1 MTLRKLNGLRSL
13 RRLGVVFGSV
23 AVLSGCLLGPDYE
36 RPQVELPENYRTPS
50 TLSATAGTPS
60 SNPGAGPFVPAN
72 VSLTAW
78 WTLFNDPVLNQ
89 LVESAQKNNADVQ
102 IAVARLAQAQAL
114 ARQAGASLYPTLN
127 MTASG
132 TRASSG
138 TSVSVSGVGFQANT
152 SQVGLVTSYEIDVWG
167 RVRRNIES
175 ATALATASQ
184 YEQDS
189 VRLTLSALV
198 TNTYLRLR
206 ALDAQIDV
214 LTNSVKTR
222 ENSLR
227 VAQAKLDGGLVSPID
242 VSQARAAKAASEASL
257 SEVTRQ
263 RAIVQNQ
270 LGILTGELQLT
281 LAPVD
286 LRGLPI
292 PPIPPAGLPST
303 LLESRPDVN
312 RVEQELTAANAR
324 IGVATANFFPTLS
337 LTGVFGAQ
345 SVDFSAFL
353 SGQSA
358 VWSAG
363 LGLMQPIFTGG
374 SLSARLDFAKAQQQ
388 EVLGN
393 YVKVVRNAFGE
404 VGDALVSVHQTL
416 QTELHLTEQVAAA
429 TKAQELATVRY
440 EAGYVDYL
448 NVLEAQRVQ
457 NEANLAFVLNRSLRL
472 QAGVDLFKA
481 LGGGWSKTTP

>member
-1 MTLRKLNGLRSL
+1 MTPLNLLRVRAIA
-13 RRLGVVFGSV
+13 RLTGAVVILS
-23 AVLSGCLLGPDYE
+23 VLSGCLLGPDYE
-36 RPQVELPENYRTPS
+36 RPAVALPESFRVQPP
-50 TLSATAGTPS
+50 LATASAASTEGVLS
-60 SNPGAGPFVPAN
+60 E
-72 VSLTAW
+72 W
-78 WTLFNDPVLNQ
+78 WTLFNDPILNE
-89 LVESAQKNNADVQ
+89 LVTSAQKNNADVQ
-102 IAVARLAQAQAL
+102 IAVARLGQAQAL
-114 ARQAGASLYPTLN
+114 ARQAGAALYPTLN
-127 MTASG
+127 LTASG
-132 TRASSG
+132 TRASTG
-138 TSVSVSGVGFQANT
+138 TSVSPTGVGLQTNT

-167 RVRRNIES
+167 RVRRSIES
-175 ATALATASQ
+175 ATAVATASQ

-189 VRLTLSALV
+189 IRLTISALV
-198 TNTYLRLR
+198 ANTYLRLR
-206 ALDAQIDV
+206 ALDAQISV
-214 LTNSVKTR
+214 VTNSVKTR

-242 VSQARAAKAASEASL
+242 VSQARAAKAASEANL
-257 SEVTRQ
+257 SEFTRQ

-270 LGILTGELQLT
+270 LGILTGQLQLS
-281 LAPVD
+281 LAPSD

-292 PPIPPAGLPST
+292 PPVPPAGLPST
-303 LLESRPDVN
+303 LLENRPDVN

-363 LGLMQPIFTGG
+363 LGLLQPIFSGG
-374 SLSARLDFAKAQQQ
+374 SLTARLDFAKAQQQ

-404 VGDALVSVHQTL
+404 VSDALVSVNQTL
-416 QTELHLTEQVAAA
+416 QTELFLTEQVAAA

-472 QAGVDLFKA
+472 QSGVDLFKA
-481 LGGGWSKTTP
+481 LGGGWRQPTP

>member
-1 MTLRKLNGLRSL
+1 
-13 RRLGVVFGSV
+13 
-23 AVLSGCLLGPDYE
+23 
-36 RPQVELPENYRTPS
+36 
-50 TLSATAGTPS
+50 
-60 SNPGAGPFVPAN
+60 
-72 VSLTAW
+72 
-78 WTLFNDPVLNQ
+78 
-89 LVESAQKNNADVQ
+89 
-102 IAVARLAQAQAL
+102 
-114 ARQAGASLYPTLN
+114 
-127 MTASG
+127 
-132 TRASSG
+132 
-138 TSVSVSGVGFQANT
+138 
-152 SQVGLVTSYEIDVWG
+152 
-167 RVRRNIES
+167 
-175 ATALATASQ
+175 
-184 YEQDS
+184 
-189 VRLTLSALV
+189 
-198 TNTYLRLR
+198 
-206 ALDAQIDV
+206 LDAQRDV
-214 LTNSVKTR
+214 VTNSVKTR

-242 VSQARAAKAASEASL
+242 VSQARSAKAASEANL
-257 SEVTRQ
+257 SELTRQ

-270 LGILTGELQLT
+270 LGILTGQLQLT
-281 LAPVD
+281 LAPLD
-286 LRGLPI
+286 LRGLPV
-292 PPIPPAGLPST
+292 PPIPPAGLPSS

-363 LGLMQPIFTGG
+363 LGLLQPLFTGG
-374 SLSARLDFAKAQQQ
+374 SLTARLDFSKAQQQ

-404 VGDALVSVHQTL
+404 VSDALVSVSQTL
-416 QTELHLTEQVAAA
+416 ETERYLTEQVAAA

-481 LGGGWSKTTP
+481 LGGGWKKTNLE

>member
-1 MTLRKLNGLRSL
+1 MRVLKKIMMLLNAIPERFLARLTVTLATVGM
-13 RRLGVVFGSV
+13 
-23 AVLSGCLLGPDYE
+23 LSGCLLGPDYE
-36 RPQVELPENYRTPS
+36 RPQVPLPESFRASPS
-50 TLSATAGTPS
+50 VTTT
-60 SNPGAGPFVPAN
+60 
-72 VSLTAW
+72 VSVTNEDVLVEW
-78 WTLFNDPVLNQ
+78 WTLFNDAILND
-89 LVESAQKNNADVQ
+89 LVASAQKNNADVQ
-102 IAVARLAQAQAL
+102 IAVARLGQAQAL
-114 ARQAGASLYPTLN
+114 ARQAGAALYPTLN

-132 TRASSG
+132 TRASAGTAVFPSG
-138 TSVSVSGVGFQANT
+138 ASFQANT
-152 SQVGLVTSYEIDVWG
+152 AQVGLVTSYEIDVWG

-206 ALDAQIDV
+206 SLDAQRDV
-214 LTNSVKTR
+214 VINSVKTR
-222 ENSLR
+222 EHSLR

-242 VSQARAAKAASEASL
+242 VSQARAAKAASEANL
-257 SEVTRQ
+257 SELTRQ

-270 LGILTGELQLT
+270 LGILTGQLQLT

-353 SGQSA
+353 SGQSTA
-358 VWSAG
+358 WSVG
-363 LGLMQPIFTGG
+363 LGLLQPLFTGG
-374 SLSARLDFAKAQQQ
+374 SLTARLDFSKAQQQ

-404 VGDALVSVHQTL
+404 VSDALVSVSQTL
-416 QTELHLTEQVAAA
+416 QTERYLTEQVAAA

-481 LGGGWSKTTP
+481 LGGGWKKANLE

>member
-1 MTLRKLNGLRSL
+1 MMAHPFSSGMRAWVRTFLALALSG
-13 RRLGVVFGSV
+13 
-23 AVLSGCLLGPDYE
+23 ALSGCLLGPDYE
-36 RPQVELPENYRTPS
+36 RPQVDLPERFNAQTATTTPS
-50 TLSATAGTPS
+50 AAISPS
-60 SNPGAGPFVPAN
+60 STVGGAPVA
-72 VSLTAW
+72 VALTDW
-78 WTLFNDPVLNQ
+78 WTLFNDPVLND
-89 LVESAQKNNADVQ
+89 LVAKAQKNNADIQ
-102 IAVARLAQAQAL
+102 IAVARLGQAQAL
-114 ARQAGASLYPTLN
+114 ARQAGAALYPTLN
-127 MTASG
+127 LTASG
-132 TRASSG
+132 TRASIG
-138 TSVSVSGVGFQANT
+138 TSVSPAGVGLQTNT
-152 SQVGLVTSYEIDVWG
+152 AQVGLVTSYELDVWG
-167 RVRRNIES
+167 RVRRNVEA
-175 ATALATASQ
+175 ATAVATASQ

-189 VRLTLSALV
+189 VRLTISALV

-206 ALDAQIDV
+206 SLDAQISV
-214 LTNSVKTR
+214 VTNSVKTR

-242 VSQARAAKAASEASL
+242 VSQARAAKAASEATL
-257 SEVTRQ
+257 SELTRQ

-270 LGILTGELQLT
+270 ISILVGQLQLS
-281 LAPVD
+281 LVPVD

-292 PPIPPAGLPST
+292 PPIPPAGIPST

-353 SGQSA
+353 SGQST

-363 LGLMQPIFTGG
+363 LGLLQPIFSGG
-374 SLSARLDFAKAQQQ
+374 SLTARLDFAKAQQQ
-388 EVLGN
+388 EILGN

-416 QTELHLTEQVAAA
+416 QTELFLTEQVAAA

-481 LGGGWSKTTP
+481 LGGGWNKPTP

>member
-1 MTLRKLNGLRSL
+1 MMHPNSLSMRVMLRM
-13 RRLGVVFGSV
+13 V
-23 AVLSGCLLGPDYE
+23 AALAMVGGLSGCLLGPDYK
-36 RPQVELPENYRTPS
+36 RPQVELPERFRTQPQTSAGPMSASATPS
-50 TLSATAGTPS
+50 I
-60 SNPGAGPFVPAN
+60 PAP
-72 VSLTAW
+72 VALPDW
-78 WTLFNDPVLNQ
+78 WTLFNDQVLNDVVMQ
-89 LVESAQKNNADVQ
+89 AQKNNADVQ
-102 IAVARLAQAQAL
+102 IAVARLSQAQAL
-114 ARQAGASLYPTLN
+114 ARQAGAALYPTLN
-127 MTASG
+127 LTASG
-132 TRASSG
+132 TRASTG
-138 TSVSVSGVGFQANT
+138 TSVSPSGIGFQTNT
-152 SQVGLVTSYEIDVWG
+152 TQVGLVTSYEIDVWG

-175 ATALATASQ
+175 ATAVAMASQ
-184 YEQDS
+184 YEEDS

-206 ALDAQIDV
+206 SLDAQIDV
-214 LTNSVKTR
+214 VTNSVKTR

-227 VAQAKLDGGLVSPID
+227 VARAKLDGGLVSPID
-242 VSQARAAKAASEASL
+242 VSQARAAKAASEANL
-257 SEVTRQ
+257 SELTRQ

-270 LGILTGELQLT
+270 LGILTGQLQLT
-281 LAPVD
+281 LVPVD
-286 LRGLPI
+286 IRGLPI

-312 RVEQELTAANAR
+312 RVEQDLTAANAR
-324 IGVATANFFPTLS
+324 IGVATANFFPTIS
-337 LTGVFGAQ
+337 LTGVFGSQ

-353 SGQSA
+353 SGQST

-363 LGLMQPIFTGG
+363 LGLLQPIFNGG
-374 SLSARLDFAKAQQQ
+374 SLTARLDFAKAQQQ

-404 VGDALVSVHQTL
+404 VSDALVSVSQTL
-416 QTELHLTEQVAAA
+416 QTERYLTEQVAAA

-448 NVLEAQRVQ
+448 NVLEAQRVE

-481 LGGGWSKTTP
+481 LGGGWNKPSP

>member
-1 MTLRKLNGLRSL
+1 MRVLKKIMMLLNAIPKRFLARLTLTLTT
-13 RRLGVVFGSV
+13 VV
-23 AVLSGCLLGPDYE
+23 VLSGCLLGPDYE
-36 RPQVELPENYRTPS
+36 RPEVPLPESFRASPSVTPS
-50 TLSATAGTPS
+50 G
-60 SNPGAGPFVPAN
+60 N
-72 VSLTAW
+72 VTNEVVLVEW
-78 WTLFNDPVLNQ
+78 WTLFNDSVLND
-89 LVESAQKNNADVQ
+89 LVASAQKNNADVQ
-102 IAVARLAQAQAL
+102 IAVARLGQAL
-114 ARQAGASLYPTLN
+114 ALARLAGAALYPTLN

-138 TSVSVSGVGFQANT
+138 TSVSPSGVGFQANT
-152 SQVGLVTSYEIDVWG
+152 AQVGLVTSYEIDVWG

-206 ALDAQIDV
+206 SLDAQRDV
-214 LTNSVKTR
+214 VMNSVKTR

-242 VSQARAAKAASEASL
+242 VSQARAAKAASEANL
-257 SEVTRQ
+257 SELTRQ
-263 RAIVQNQ
+263 RSIVQNQ
-270 LGILTGELQLT
+270 LGILTGQLQLT

-312 RVEQELTAANAR
+312 RVEQELAAANAR

-358 VWSAG
+358 VWSTG
-363 LGLMQPIFTGG
+363 LGLLQPLFTGG
-374 SLSARLDFAKAQQQ
+374 SLTARLDFSKAQQQ

-404 VGDALVSVHQTL
+404 VSDALVSVSQTL
-416 QTELHLTEQVAAA
+416 QTERYLTEQVAAA

-481 LGGGWSKTTP
+481 LGGGWKKENLE

>member
-1 MTLRKLNGLRSL
+1 
-13 RRLGVVFGSV
+13 
-23 AVLSGCLLGPDYE
+23 
-36 RPQVELPENYRTPS
+36 
-50 TLSATAGTPS
+50 
-60 SNPGAGPFVPAN
+60 
-72 VSLTAW
+72 
-78 WTLFNDPVLNQ
+78 
-89 LVESAQKNNADVQ
+89 
-102 IAVARLAQAQAL
+102 
-114 ARQAGASLYPTLN
+114 
-127 MTASG
+127 
-132 TRASSG
+132 
-138 TSVSVSGVGFQANT
+138 
-152 SQVGLVTSYEIDVWG
+152 LVTSYEIDVWG

-206 ALDAQIDV
+206 SLDAQRDV
-214 LTNSVKTR
+214 VMNSVKTR

-242 VSQARAAKAASEASL
+242 VSQARAAKAASEANL
-257 SEVTRQ
+257 SELTRQ

-270 LGILTGELQLT
+270 LGILTGQLQLT

-292 PPIPPAGLPST
+292 PPIPPEGLPST

-345 SVDFSAFL
+345 SVDISAFL
-353 SGQSA
+353 TGQSA
-358 VWSAG
+358 IWSAG
-363 LGLMQPIFTGG
+363 LGLLQPLFTGG
-374 SLSARLDFAKAQQQ
+374 SLTARLDFSKAQQQ

-404 VGDALVSVHQTL
+404 VSDALVSVSQTL
-416 QTELHLTEQVAAA
+416 ETERYLTEQVAAA

-481 LGGGWSKTTP
+481 LGGGWKKANME

>member
-1 MTLRKLNGLRSL
+1 MMPLNQQGMRQVFRLVSTLGLAGL
-13 RRLGVVFGSV
+13 
-23 AVLSGCLLGPDYE
+23 LSGCLMGPDYQ
-36 RPQVELPENYRTPS
+36 RPQVELPEQYRTTQTS
-50 TLSATAGTPS
+50 
-60 SNPGAGPFVPAN
+60 PAN
-72 VSLTAW
+72 TPVLTEW
-78 WTLFNDPVLNQ
+78 WTLFNDPVLND
-89 LVESAQKNNADVQ
+89 LVAKAQKNNADVQ
-102 IAVARLAQAQAL
+102 IAEARLAQAQAL

-127 MTASG
+127 LTASG

-138 TSVSVSGVGFQANT
+138 TSVSASGVGLQTNT

-214 LTNSVKTR
+214 ITNSVKTR

-242 VSQARAAKAASEASL
+242 VSQARAAKAASEANL

-270 LGILTGELQLT
+270 LGILTGQLQLT

-292 PPIPPAGLPST
+292 PPIPPAELPST

-337 LTGVFGAQ
+337 LTGLFGAQ

-363 LGLMQPIFTGG
+363 LGLLQPVFSGG
-374 SLSARLDFAKAQQQ
+374 SLTARLDFAKAQQQ

-481 LGGGWSKTTP
+481 LGGGWNKPVP